1 MTRILTIE
9 ICGMEFEV
17 EVEYEED
24 YPKCGI
30 TDVLSVSGL
39 MKNNLPVA
47 LKCDTERFQKELEGE
62 LQRALEDSILDVK
75 LAHEDALYD
84 QMKEELY
91 KPGKD

>member
-17 EVEYEED
+17 EVEYEEE

-30 TDVLSVSGL
+30 TDVLSVSGI
-39 MKNNLPVA
+39 MNNSLPVI
-47 LKCDTERFQKELEGE
+47 LKCDTERFLKDLEGE
-62 LQRALEDSILDVK
+62 LQEALEKDILSDK

-84 QMKEELY
+84 AMV
-91 KPGKD
+91 GK

>member
-17 EVEYEED
+17 EVECEGD

-30 TDVLSVSGL
+30 TDVLSVSGI
-39 MKNNLPVA
+39 MKNNRPVV
-47 LKCDTERFQKELEGE
+47 LKCDTERFLKDLEGE
-62 LQRALEDSILDVK
+62 LQEALEKDILDDK

-84 QMKEELY
+84 EMV
-91 KPGKD
+91 GK